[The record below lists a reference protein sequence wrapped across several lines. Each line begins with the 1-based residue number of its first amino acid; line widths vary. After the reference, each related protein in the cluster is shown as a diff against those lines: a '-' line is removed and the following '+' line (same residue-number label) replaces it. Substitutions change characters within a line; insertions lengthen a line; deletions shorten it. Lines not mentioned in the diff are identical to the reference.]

1 MPSLNR
7 LRLSALALLLLSA
20 CAAATSPTVDHRGR
34 SLPPGT
40 LGPTAVRV
48 LFYDQTVES
57 RNAGGDLSLTYY
69 APNGTL
75 KQKRGGEVRTGSW
88 TVRKD
93 GRMCLAMSGEKR
105 QCRFVLKEQ
114 NQYKK
119 FTLSKSG
126 QVNPVVSYLSFQP
139 GNRLGL

>member
-1 MPSLNR
+1 MPFRKAFLT
-7 LRLSALALLLLSA
+7 LSLALLLCA
-20 CAAATSPTVDHRGR
+20 CAAANSPTVDHRGR
-34 SLPPGT
+34 TLPPGT
-40 LGPTAVRV
+40 LGATAVRV

-93 GRMCLAMSGEKR
+93 GRMCLSMAGENRK
-105 QCRFVLKEQ
+105 CRFVYQEQ
-114 NQYKK
+114 GEYRK
-119 FTLSKSG
+119 FTVSKSG
-126 QVNPVVSYLSFQP
+126 KVKPVVTYLSFQP